1 MHYLHQFSQVGLLQ
15 KLIVVVVLLSL
26 LVSGDNDQEEVMK
39 VGASAVS
46 NLSPGNTY
54 VDRRQQDQTR
64 QPQRYLRHSFD
75 AFFSS
80 KRKVPNAS
88 DPLHNR

>member
-1 MHYLHQFSQVGLLQ
+1 M
-15 KLIVVVVLLSL
+15 LLSL
-26 LVSGDNDQEEVMK
+26 LVSGDQKEESSVL
-39 VGASAVS
+39 VGM
-46 NLSPGNTY
+46 NGYSPGTKEKQP
-54 VDRRQQDQTR
+54 VRQQQH
-64 QPQRYLRHSFD
+64 QRLRHHFD